1 MARTEAAGKT
11 ARRPTQPLQTG
22 QLRWLLAM
30 AACCEL
36 PLLPHLPEWLAALC
50 VLLLI
55 WFAVLHWRRIS
66 PAAMTTSGRGPKLP
80 GPWLLTPLAL
90 IGTAAI
96 GIHYHTLFGR
106 SVGVALLALLCSL
119 KLLEART
126 TRDGFV
132 LVLLGCFML
141 LGQFF
146 HSQGMTDAVLML
158 AGVLVVTATL
168 AMLNYPRHETLP
180 VLRLAGRLLLQAMP
194 LMLALFVLFPRIQ
207 GPLWGL
213 PADAFAGT
221 MGLSDSMSP
230 GNIAQLSQSGA
241 VAFRARFGGEFD
253 GRAPAQSSL
262 YWRGPVLNNFDG
274 RTWTVRQQPALTE
287 LPYAPTGKPVE
298 YSLTLEPHDKQWL
311 FALDLPTM
319 LPSDTSMSGD
329 FQLLARRPV
338 RGRMRYELR
347 SALPIGPIAPR
358 APTTTA
364 EDNRQDAAL
373 KAALQLPAA
382 YNPRTRALAASWRKE
397 LRGDARA
404 IAQRMLDY
412 LHDEDF
418 YYTLRPPL
426 LGANSVDE
434 LLFETRRG
442 FCEHYAAAFVFMMR
456 AAGIPARVVT
466 GYQGGELN
474 PVDGTLIV
482 RQSDAHAWAEVWF
495 AGATGTVGTA
505 GTMETA
511 GPGWQRVD
519 PTAAIAPMR
528 VERSLADALPA
539 GEREIL
545 PLITRLP
552 FPWLRDV
559 RLRLDA
565 LSNTWNQWVIGYNQ
579 QRQRNLLDKLGV
591 DAGDWRQMSLLF
603 SVLSGVLMLGL
614 LAWALHVRQTADPVV
629 AAWQRL
635 SKKLAP
641 LNLARHPWE
650 GPEAYMRRI
659 HARLRA
665 EEKTAAPADRQRA
678 EAVAAIADLYIRLR
692 YAADAAP
699 PAQRKAWLRELE
711 QRIAR
716 FK

>member
-11 ARRPTQPLQTG
+11 ARARAQPLHAG
-22 QLRWLLAM
+22 QLRWLLGM

-55 WFAVLHWRRIS
+55 WFAVLHWQRIS
-66 PAAMTTSGRGPKLP
+66 AAGMGTGAAAPAASPKLP

-132 LVLLGCFML
+132 LAMLGCFML

-158 AGVLVVTATL
+158 TGVLVVTATL
-168 AMLNYPRHETLP
+168 AMLNHPRHETLP
-180 VLRLAGRLLLQAMP
+180 LLRLAGRLLLQAMP
-194 LMLALFVLFPRIQ
+194 LMLILFVLFPRIQ

-221 MGLSDSMSP
+221 MGLNDSMSP
-230 GNIAQLSQSGA
+230 GNIAQLSQSGT

-262 YWRGPVLNNFDG
+262 YWRGPVLNHFDG
-274 RTWTVRQQPALTE
+274 RTWTAGQQRPLTG
-287 LPYAPTGKPVE
+287 LPYALAGKPVE
-298 YSLTLEPHDKQWL
+298 YAITLEPHDRQWL
-311 FALDLPTM
+311 FALDLPAM
-319 LPSDTSMSGD
+319 LPTDTSMNSD
-329 FQLLARRPV
+329 LQLLAQKPV

-347 SALPIGPIAPR
+347 SILPATPIADGSQQ
-358 APTTTA
+358 AG
-364 EDNRQDAAL
+364 AL
-373 KAALQLPAA
+373 KAALQLPTA
-382 YNPRTRALAASWRKE
+382 YNPRARALAASWRKE
-397 LRGDARA
+397 LRGDERA
-404 IAQRMLDY
+404 IVQRMLDY

-426 LGANSVDE
+426 LGADSIDE

-442 FCEHYAAAFVFMMR
+442 FCEHYAAAFVFTMR

-482 RQSDAHAWAEVWF
+482 RQSDAHAWAEVWLD
-495 AGATGTVGTA
+495 GA
-505 GTMETA
+505 
-511 GPGWQRVD
+511 GWQRVD

-528 VERSLADALPA
+528 VERGLSDALPA

-545 PLITRLP
+545 PLFTRLP
-552 FPWLRDV
+552 FPWLRDA

-565 LSNTWNQWVIGYNQ
+565 LSHAWNQWIIGYNQ

-591 DAGDWRQMSLLF
+591 DAGDWRQMGLL
-603 SVLSGVLMLGL
+603 SAALCGVLMLAL
-614 LAWALHVRQTADPVV
+614 MTWALHARQRMDPAV

-641 LNLARHPWE
+641 LGLARQPWE
-650 GPEAYMRRI
+650 GPEAYARRI

-665 EEKTAAPADRQRA
+665 EKATAAPLNPRRA
-678 EAVAAIADLYIRLR
+678 EAIAAIADLYIRLR
-692 YAADAAP
+692 YAATDAP